1 VLQFRCVHVLSI
13 LPIGVCVNGVVSSQ
27 PVLNRVI
34 VLVFKIV
41 LVFRTVLAF
50 RIVIEKKSPGSDGG
64 FKNPGSNRVFVGIN
78 YDAYKSS

>member
-1 VLQFRCVHVLSI
+1 
-13 LPIGVCVNGVVSSQ
+13 
-27 PVLNRVI
+27 VI